1 MYNIRPYYLVL
12 ALILTGCAGPRFQAP
27 TVPDSVI
34 KRVENRELPPDP
46 AVEPIPDNI
55 PKGDW
60 VTTIGKGECLDQD
73 GTPELGA
80 TNPCPAKSG
89 IVVSEERAYRD
100 ALYRIR
106 YRELRKTYGADRMVW
121 SAHRE
126 LYEERLKLAG
136 QAIENL
142 QPSWLDRNK
151 LQLGVVGGVV
161 LGIATSVAILSVT
174 QRQ

>member
-1 MYNIRPYYLVL
+1 MIKISL
-12 ALILTGCAGPRFQAP
+12 ALAIVCFGCAGPRFQVP

-34 KRVENRELPPDP
+34 KRVEARELPPDP

-55 PKGDW
+55 PSGDW
-60 VTTIGKGECLDQD
+60 VSPIEKGECLDES
-73 GTPELGA
+73 GTPEDGA
-80 TNPCPAKSG
+80 PNPCPVESG
-89 IVVSEERAYRD
+89 LVISEERAYRS

-106 YRELRKTYGADRMVW
+106 YRELRKTYESDRMVW

-136 QAIENL
+136 QAIEDL
-142 QPSWLDRNK
+142 QPNWWDRNK
-151 LQLGVVGGVV
+151 LPMGVVGGVV

-174 QRQ
+174 DRQ

>member
-1 MYNIRPYYLVL
+1 MKLLHVIMVSV
-12 ALILTGCAGPRFQAP
+12 ALGACAGPRFQVP

-34 KRVENRELPPDP
+34 KRVESRELPPDP

-60 VTTIGKGECLDQD
+60 VAPIEKGECLDAS
-73 GTPELGA
+73 GTPETGA
-80 TNPCPAKSG
+80 PSPCPVESG
-89 IVVSEERAYRD
+89 IVISEERAYRA

-106 YRELRKTYGADRMVW
+106 YRELRKTYESDRMVW

-136 QAIENL
+136 QAIEDL
-142 QPSWLDRNK
+142 QPSWFDNNK
-151 LQLGVVGGVV
+151 FPLGVVGGVV

-174 QRQ
+174 DRQ

>member
-1 MYNIRPYYLVL
+1 MLTLRSSYLVL
-12 ALILTGCAGPRFQAP
+12 VLALTGCAGPRFQAP

-34 KRVENRELPPDP
+34 KRVETRELPPNP
-46 AVEPIPDNI
+46 ATEPIPENI
-55 PKGDW
+55 PRGDW
-60 VTTIGKGECLDQD
+60 VTTIAKGECLDTD

-89 IVVSEERAYRD
+89 IVISEERAYRS
-100 ALYRIR
+100 ALFRIR
-106 YRELRKTYGADRMVW
+106 YVEIRKTFDADRMVW

-136 QAIENL
+136 QAIEDL
-142 QPSWLDRNK
+142 QPSWFDRNK
-151 LQLGVVGGVV
+151 LPLGVVGGVV

-174 QRQ
+174 DRQ